1 MSDTVPK
8 ALMKNLPF
16 HKGMIVRMKL
26 RNFMTYDKVEIHAQP
41 KLNFILGPN
50 GTGKSTYLC
59 AVIIGL
65 GGKPSII
72 GRSSNLADYIKRG
85 CNESKIEIEL
95 YNPDGINYI
104 ITRLI
109 STSAASCSW
118 QMHGKTA
125 SFKQVSEVIDKL
137 NIQINNLCMI
147 LPQDRVQDFTKMNKK
162 QLLEHTQK
170 SVGNG
175 DLAEIYDKLCNIR
188 NNMKELNVELKE
200 KNQRYEEELQVLK
213 RMEVDVKSYRE
224 RQDTLDKIE
233 IMKKKE
239 AWLAYEEK
247 SSSFD
252 QLKADSKKLFD
263 QYEESKQL
271 LKPFL
276 NVISE
281 GRKKELA
288 LYNKIKSQN
297 KTISQAEINQ
307 NDLKKQFLKI
317 KNSIFSIK
325 EDLKA
330 KIEAEE
336 KKETEINQLKDEIS
350 GMETSVPKKTEDVL
364 IMEIKE
370 VEKKTE
376 GLLQRFSQMR
386 LQEDQIR
393 NDNAKINQH
402 LKATEHRISQAD
414 SVYDKKLGILNNFKD
429 VHEAYNWITDNCQK
443 FSGNILGPMFIEL
456 NVKNPHNAKYIEK
469 VIPHRDI
476 IAFICEKPQDTT
488 KLLTMLRDRQRLKIN
503 VLCSVP
509 EKDLTDLYPPPVP
522 LSDIKKYGFH
532 NYLIDLIEGPP
543 AVLKYLCSQLGFHKI
558 PVGSDSVLN
567 YKDEIPKS
575 IKLFFSKNKLV
586 QNRTSAY
593 SGERLQTIMELDEPR
608 FLEYSVDHD
617 LIKQLTRLKENHLR
631 DQIEG
636 QQKEAKITETKK
648 TVEIELNQAR
658 NCKGQLCRDLEFNR
672 RASVRLRLKREQLE
686 QLQRLSFDRDAEELA
701 TKEKISISVR
711 ELIEINT
718 AYYAALEDYNK
729 SQIMVNLMQLE
740 HDNVTAKIKYDE
752 KELKNQEAQSLKLK
766 EKTEKIKS
774 EIVKAKT
781 EIKMLYNKA
790 KELTEGLDPDNPEF
804 EKKYQNSFRKLPNEL
819 QELRDYL
826 GESEAM
832 IRCLQS
838 NFNNKVLLDYN
849 RKKFLLE
856 QLSKDLEN
864 VRTNQTISQQES
876 HELKNEW
883 LPQVVDLVSVINDKF
898 SHSFSFLGCAGGV
911 ELDQGENKDDYE
923 NYGITIKVKF
933 RNDADMLILN
943 PFTQSGGEKA
953 LSIAVFLLSLQSVIN
968 VPFRWVDEINQGM
981 DEYNEVRVYFLMMCE
996 ISNNPAAQY
1005 FVITPKLAAG
1015 VKMSA
1020 DTTVH
1025 VIYSGEFKK
1034 KDGNINSENSKK
1046 PAKIRKV
1053 DFKLKWSKQKYFD
1066 YLGI

>member
-1 MSDTVPK
+1 
-8 ALMKNLPF
+8 MKNSSF

-26 RNFMTYDKVEIHAQP
+26 RNFMTYDKVEMYAQP
-41 KLNFILGPN
+41 KLNFIFGPN
-50 GTGKSTYLC
+50 GTGKSTFLC

-95 YNPDGINYI
+95 YNPNGINYI

-125 SFKQVSEVIDKL
+125 SFKQISEVIDKL

-175 DLAEIYDKLCNIR
+175 DLAEIYDKLCKIR
-188 NNMKELNVELKE
+188 NNMKELDIELKE
-200 KNQRYEEELQVLK
+200 KAQRYEEELQVLK

-247 SSSFD
+247 SASFD
-252 QLKADSKKLFD
+252 QLNAESKKLFD
-263 QYEESKQL
+263 KYEETKQL

-276 NVISE
+276 DVISE

-288 LYNKIKSQN
+288 LGSKIKSQN
-297 KTISQAEINQ
+297 KITSQAEMKQ

-317 KNSIFSIK
+317 KSSIFCIK
-325 EDLKA
+325 EDLKT

-336 KKETEINQLKDEIS
+336 KRETEINHLKNEIT

-364 IMEIKE
+364 IKEIKE

-376 GLLQRFSQMR
+376 GLLQQFSEMR

-393 NDNAKINQH
+393 NYNAKINQH
-402 LKATEHRISQAD
+402 LKATEHRIYQAE
-414 SVYDKKLGILNNFKD
+414 SVYDKKLGILNNDND
-429 VHEAYNWITDNCQK
+429 VKEAYNWITENRQI

-456 NVKNPHNAKYIEK
+456 NVKNPQNAKYIEK

-488 KLLTMLRDRQRLKIN
+488 KLLTILRDKQRLKIN
-503 VLCSVP
+503 VLNSAP
-509 EKDLTDLYPPPVP
+509 PDKDLRDLYPPPVP

-532 NYLIDLIEGPP
+532 NYLIDLVEGPP
-543 AVLKYLCSQLGFHKI
+543 AVLNYLCSQIGFHKI
-558 PVGSDSVLN
+558 PVGSDAVLN

-575 IKLFFSKNKLV
+575 IKLFFSKNKFV
-586 QNRTSAY
+586 QSRTSYY

-617 LIKQLTRLKENHLR
+617 LIKKLTLQKENHLR

-636 QQKEAKITETKK
+636 EQKEAKITEMKK

-658 NCKGQLCRDLEFNR
+658 NCKGQLCRDLEFNKG
-672 RASVRLRLKREQLE
+672 ASVRLRLKREQLE
-686 QLQRLSFDRDAEELA
+686 QLQRLSFDRDAEEMA
-701 TKEKISISVR
+701 TKEKISDMVR
-711 ELIEINT
+711 KFIEINADYNT
-718 AYYAALEDYNK
+718 ALEDYHK
-729 SQIMVNLMQLE
+729 SQRMSNLMQMEL
-740 HDNVTAKIKYDE
+740 DNVMAKISHDE
-752 KELKNQEAQSLKLK
+752 KELKSQEAQSLKLK

-790 KELTEGLDPDNPEF
+790 KELTEGLDPDKPEF
-804 EKKYQNSFRKLPNEL
+804 VKKYQNSFKKLPNKL
-819 QELRDYL
+819 QDLRDYL

-832 IRCLQS
+832 VRCLQS

-849 RKKFLLE
+849 KKKFLLE
-856 QLSKDLEN
+856 QLSKNLEDI
-864 VRTNQTISQQES
+864 RTNQTVFQQEYI
-876 HELKNEW
+876 ELKNKW
-883 LPQVVDLVSVINDKF
+883 LPQIIDLVSVINDKF

-923 NYGITIKVKF
+923 NYGINIKVKF
-933 RNDADMLILN
+933 RNDSDMLLLN

-953 LSIAVFLLSLQSVIN
+953 LTIAVFLLSLQSVIN

-1005 FVITPKLAAG
+1005 FVITPKLVEG
-1015 VKMSA
+1015 VKMTA
-1020 DTTVH
+1020 DSTVH
-1025 VIYSGEFKK
+1025 VIYSGEFQK
-1034 KDGNINSENSKK
+1034 KDGIVNSKNSPK
-1046 PAKIRKV
+1046 PAKIRKI
-1053 DFKLKWSKQKYFD
+1053 DLNKLKWSKKKYFD